1 MDSHWNRRDF
11 IRATGAGV
19 LGLGLAEGMAVRAL
33 GETKSAIGPAKAK
46 SVIGVYLEGGMT
58 HIDTFDP
65 KPNAPPSVRSFFKPI
80 PTNVPGTEI
89 TELLP
94 LMAKVADKYSIIR
107 STTAPGGGHGGYVML
122 CNAMNPK
129 ESASLHP
136 SAKLVYP
143 CVGAIVGMKKLE
155 NGSYRGDIPPWV
167 CIPGIPWGGN
177 NYGFLPPKYQ
187 GFCVGDP
194 SDQYFKAPG
203 VSLSPEEQKRF
214 EKRRALLEVV
224 SPAGKGQTSAA
235 QTADAL
241 RQGAFRLLTGDAK
254 KAFDL
259 SLEKK
264 AMRDRY
270 GRHRLGQSCL
280 LARRLAE
287 YGVPFITVP
296 WGGGE
301 IQGSFGWDMHEQ
313 TDKTLRLLCPILD
326 QAMSALFEDL
336 AQRGLLKDTIV
347 MLYSESSKAP
357 DWNVKPETLGGKH
370 PGETG
375 AGREHYNEVM
385 STIVG
390 GGGFKGGKLV
400 GESDAEGRFVKSRPV
415 YPWDLWESVYQL
427 LGIDPNDRLPNP
439 DGCVAHVSPAT
450 DCSYARGGILTEIM
464 E

>member
-1 MDSHWNRRDF
+1 MDSHWDRREF
-11 IRATGAGV
+11 LLVTGSGT
-19 LGLGLAEGMAVRAL
+19 LGLGLAEGLARLAL
-33 GETKSAIGPAKAK
+33 GEPQTAIPKARAK
-46 SVIGVYLEGGMT
+46 SVIGIYLEGGFT

-65 KPNAPPSVRSFFKPI
+65 KPNAPQTIRSFFKPI

-89 TELLP
+89 SELLP
-94 LMAKVADKYSIIR
+94 LMAKTADKYTIIR
-107 STTAPGGGHGGYVML
+107 SMTAPGGGHGGYVML

-129 ESASLHP
+129 EAASTHP

-143 CVGAIVGMKKLE
+143 CVGAVVGMKKVE
-155 NGSYRGDIPPWV
+155 DGGYKGDIPPWV
-167 CIPGIPWGGN
+167 CIPGTPWGGN

-194 SDQYFKAPG
+194 NDQYFRAPG

-214 EKRRALLEVV
+214 EKRRALLEAIV
-224 SPAGKGQTSAA
+224 SGGKEKAPAA
-235 QTADAL
+235 QTAEAL
-241 RQGAFRLLTGDAK
+241 RQSAFRLLSGDAK
-254 KAFDL
+254 TAFDL

-264 AMRDRY
+264 ETRDRY

-301 IQGSFGWDMHEQ
+301 VQGSFGWDMHEQ
-313 TDKTLRLLCPILD
+313 VNKTLRLLCPILD
-326 QAMSALFEDL
+326 QAVSALFEDL
-336 AQRGLLKDTIV
+336 AQRGTLKDTIV
-347 MLYSESSKAP
+347 ILYSESSKSP
-357 DWNVKPETLGGKH
+357 EWNAKPETLGGKH

-385 STIVG
+385 CILVG
-390 GGGFKGGKLV
+390 GGGFKGGTLL
-400 GESDAEGRFVKSRPV
+400 GESDGEGRFVKSRPV
-415 YPWDLWESVYQL
+415 YPWDLWESVYRL
-427 LGIDPNDRLPNP
+427 MGIDPNDRLPNP
-439 DGCVAHVSPAT
+439 DGCVAYVSPAT
-450 DCSYARGGILTEIM
+450 ACSYARGGILTEIM